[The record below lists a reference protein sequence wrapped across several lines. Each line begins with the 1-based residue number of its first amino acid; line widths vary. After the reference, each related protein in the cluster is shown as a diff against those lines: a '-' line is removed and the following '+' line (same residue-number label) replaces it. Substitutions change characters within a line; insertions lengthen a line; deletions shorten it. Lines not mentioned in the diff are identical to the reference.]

1 MELIQDADGKVYERM
16 GRGQVRLLPDA
27 EVRAVGVSG
36 YDALPAAALTS
47 VQQLFQG
54 GKSLFGARDQAE
66 MDRLAAMQQGIGNQS
81 PLMGGLGAAAPG
93 LAVGGATLGFGA
105 APAIGSMAALGALEN
120 PDSPIQGAATAAAL
134 TALPFGIVPGV
145 RAIGRSTQALAAKFG
160 TPFGELNLGNP
171 QLAMVGSGGGNVA
184 GFPGGVAGDLA
195 GAAGGLPQ
203 NMGFPVSRGLM
214 LRNMGADQRL
224 AREGAAN
231 GAVAPGL
238 PIDEGAAPLT
248 MSERVL
254 AAAGAGGEGMPPGG
268 ALGGASSPLPGR
280 GVRQMQGLW
289 TGAEFDAAGLPIPN
303 SARLLMDSMTPEQVQ
318 LAKRMKW
325 FEDLRGAQPEV
336 ENNLRSHFNSMVGQE
351 LGLPARV
358 QLTQE
363 VRNGAHA
370 MASRD
375 INTIMQD
382 AGDIVMAPNR
392 LAGLQS
398 LATDLGSNIKGAI
411 SNIVTDIKDSI
422 ARNGGMIG
430 KEDFGTIQTRLD
442 NMTMSAEPGMAMN
455 AGKVLD
461 AMHDALA
468 GALAPGQRE
477 LLRNARYR
485 YKLVSTLNEGKT
497 VSALGDVNIPSFNNR
512 WIKGVA
518 PRFRGVDPLG
528 RAGLSFEA
536 VMNRQAHT
544 GSTLQRIWAQA
555 PGAAGRSAVPA
566 ALGAVGAGAL
576 NGLVGGLF

>member
-1 MELIQDADGKVYERM
+1 VELIQDADGKVYERM

-27 EVRAVGVSG
+27 EVRAVGISG

-66 MDRLAAMQQGIGNQS
+66 MDRLAGIQQGIGNQS
-81 PLMGGLGAAAPG
+81 PIMGGLGSMAPG

-120 PDSPIQGAATAAAL
+120 PDAPIQGAATAAAL

-171 QLAMVGSGGGNVA
+171 QLAMVAPGGSNMA
-184 GFPGGVAGDLA
+184 GYPGGVAGDLA

-203 NMGFPVSRGLM
+203 NMS
-214 LRNMGADQRL
+214 D
-224 AREGAAN
+224 
-231 GAVAPGL
+231 
-238 PIDEGAAPLT
+238 
-248 MSERVL
+248 RVL

-318 LAKRMKW
+318 LSKRMKW

-422 ARNGGMIG
+422 SRNGGMIG
-430 KEDFGTIQTRLD
+430 KEDFATIQTRLD

-512 WIKGVA
+512 WIKDVA

-576 NGLVGGLF
+576 NGLVGGLN